1 MAHTA
6 FAPAGH
12 GAEAEDGGNA
22 FPTAAALTGQRMPNG
37 YKMTQSDY
45 KVSHTGLLVPLL
57 HGKYLKIR
65 VKISPV
71 RLSHGRVGGKSKL
84 LTSYILIGAPPKAD
98 GLFFFEKPPAR
109 HCSVVATLCRVPVL
123 NMGPTPQGLTHP
135 GVPARTQAGAGPPAR
150 RGCSD
155 PNHDPSRG
163 GRFASCTE
171 MGRNV

>member
-12 GAEAEDGGNA
+12 GAEAEDGGNT
-22 FPTAAALTGQRMPNG
+22 FPTAAALTGQQMPSR

-45 KVSHTGLLVPLL
+45 KVSHTGLLVPATPWQILENQSQNISREAVTWSGR
-57 HGKYLKIR
+57 GKKQ
-65 VKISPV
+65 
-71 RLSHGRVGGKSKL
+71 
-84 LTSYILIGAPPKAD
+84 TPKAD